1 MKAIRNIFAL
11 VLVLGTLLSLG
22 GMEAA
27 AKQRSQ
33 LYWDLNDGVLTIS
46 GWGEMPDYTG
56 DVAPWRAK
64 DSKAKDV
71 KSIEVESGVTH
82 IGQQAFQ
89 FCESAKTVNIADSVE
104 SIGEAAFYGC
114 KKLKEVRLPA
124 RLGEDELAVSVFD
137 HCVSLESA
145 IVPEGVEV
153 IKNAA
158 FNCCDSL
165 EWVYIPD
172 SVEEIEDSAFNHCI
186 SLKDVY
192 YAGSW
197 SDWDEIEIASYNK
210 YLLNANIHFGCDPGG
225 SASPVY
231 SSSSGPKPLT

>member
-1 MKAIRNIFAL
+1 M
-11 VLVLGTLLSLG
+11 
-22 GMEAA
+22 
-27 AKQRSQ
+27 
-33 LYWDLNDGVLTIS
+33 
-46 GWGEMPDYTG
+46 
-56 DVAPWRAK
+56 
-64 DSKAKDV
+64 
-71 KSIEVESGVTH
+71 
-82 IGQQAFQ
+82 
-89 FCESAKTVNIADSVE
+89 E

-124 RLGEDELAVSVFD
+124 QLDEDELAVSVFD
-137 HCVSLESA
+137 HCTSLKSA

-165 EWVYIPD
+165 EWVYIPA

-197 SDWDEIEIASYNK
+197 SDWDEIEIAGYNK
-210 YLLNANIHFGCDPGG
+210 CLKNASIHFGSSSYGT
-225 SASPVY
+225 ASPSS
-231 SSSSGPKPLT
+231 SSSSGPKPLI